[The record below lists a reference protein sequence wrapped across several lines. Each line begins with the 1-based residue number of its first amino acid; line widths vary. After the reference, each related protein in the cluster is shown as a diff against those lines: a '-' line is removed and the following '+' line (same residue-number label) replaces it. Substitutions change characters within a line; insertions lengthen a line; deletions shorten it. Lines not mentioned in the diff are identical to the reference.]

1 VVAVLP
7 PALRLSTDIGFRA
20 PLKSFIKIYFIGVNV
35 SRTETV
41 CNNVIAPLGILSA
54 LDHKR
59 TVVSAMDK
67 LLTSTGES
75 NTSEMPTAEALTWLE
90 TVLPRIMRRLMD
102 ADNLDMPLLQLPL
115 AQMRLAYALYVDA
128 ADSDTAVGGETMGK
142 LSERLGVRQNALTQA
157 ADRLVKHGL
166 AERLSDPS
174 DRRIVRLRLTETGSA
189 WVRDRRERRH
199 EHLGALW
206 AELNE
211 PERQEFLH
219 AVHVLQAVAERLNSR
234 SQRDLEGNSLADS
247 PSHHKEAS
255 RRDLPTIEET
265 LARFTV
271 GAANGA
277 AAALRS
283 ANKGDAKS

>member
-1 VVAVLP
+1 
-7 PALRLSTDIGFRA
+7 
-20 PLKSFIKIYFIGVNV
+20 
-35 SRTETV
+35 
-41 CNNVIAPLGILSA
+41 
-54 LDHKR
+54 
-59 TVVSAMDK
+59 
-67 LLTSTGES
+67 
-75 NTSEMPTAEALTWLE
+75 
-90 TVLPRIMRRLMD
+90 MD

-115 AQMRLAYALYVDA
+115 AQMRLAYALYAEPVENE
-128 ADSDTAVGGETMGK
+128 TGNCGETMGK

-166 AERLSDPS
+166 AERLSDRS

-206 AELNE
+206 AELNDS
-211 PERQEFLH
+211 ERQEFLH

-234 SQRDLEGNSLADS
+234 SQRDLEGNSLADL
-247 PSHHKEAS
+247 PSDHKEAL
-255 RRDLPTIEET
+255 RRDLPTVEET

-277 AAALRS
+277 AARLAKTRN
-283 ANKGDAKS
+283 ADAPG